1 MLYLLPRQ
9 LIRHQLF
16 HYLGWVHLL
25 FWFSFSYPVSAQI
38 SPDNTLSTQV
48 QQSGNQFTITGG
60 ATVGNNLFHSFEEF
74 SLPTNAEAFFNNTAN
89 ISNIFTRVTG
99 NSISNIDGILSTNG
113 EASLF
118 LLNPKGIIFG
128 ANAELN
134 IGGSFIATTADTI
147 VFIDGTEFSTQDNQ
161 NPPLL
166 TINMPLGL
174 QFGNNPGQ
182 IINRSQVTPEGRT
195 SILGEPIGLEVQS
208 DNTLA
213 LIGGEI
219 ILESGYISGV
229 GSTIELGSVSSHS
242 LVNLIPD
249 SQGWLVSYE
258 GVTDFEDISFVN
270 LSLINNSG
278 SGSEISLQG
287 RQISLTGISQILN
300 SAVGEEDAGTLKV
313 TATEL
318 VELSDNSALVS
329 QVGLTPDSVVTG
341 NGGELIVETGRL
353 VLRDVSFITSGT
365 LSQGNA
371 GNITINATESI
382 ELAGT
387 DTFNVGG
394 AELIF
399 RTTVTTS
406 SQGTG
411 NGGELTINTG
421 RLIVKDGAQ
430 IQAATFPNF
439 TGAPADGAGGT
450 ININADDVIVDNV
463 AGISVNSLG
472 NGEAGELNLRANSL
486 LLDNQGSITA
496 STVSSDG
503 GNLNLNVQGAVS
515 ILGNS
520 AISAAAGG
528 LGNGG
533 NIDIDADTV
542 NVLQNSLI
550 SANAFQGNGGN
561 ILINTQGLFIAPG
574 SSISASSQLGVDGL
588 VQINNPDVEVDGGL
602 IDLPENV
609 TDISKLI
616 TRGCGTSN
624 NNQFVVTGKGG
635 IPTDPYE
642 IFRDRVIWQDWR
654 NLSVSTSA
662 NHNSQAM
669 VENQQPAIVEATG
682 IIIHEDGRVELA
694 VIEEKINPSTNFSH
708 LNCSSN

>member
-1 MLYLLPRQ
+1 MLYLLTRQ
-9 LIRHQLF
+9 LIRHQFF
-16 HYLGWVHLL
+16 HHLAWVHLL
-25 FWFSFSYPVSAQI
+25 FWFSFPYPVSAQI

-74 SLPTNAEAFFNNTAN
+74 SVPTNAEAFFNNDTN
-89 ISNIFTRVTG
+89 INNIFTRVTG
-99 NSISNIDGILSTNG
+99 NSISNIDGILRTNG

-118 LLNPKGIIFG
+118 LLNPKGIVFG
-128 ANAELN
+128 ANAQLN

-147 VFIDGTEFSTQDNQ
+147 VFTDGTEFSTQDNQ

-174 QFGNNPGQ
+174 QFGNNPGE
-182 IINRSQVTPEGRT
+182 IINRSQVTPQGRT
-195 SILGEPIGLEVQS
+195 NLLGTVEDPIGLEVQS
-208 DNTLA
+208 GNTLA
-213 LIGGEI
+213 LIGGD
-219 ILESGYISGV
+219 ILLEEGNINGL
-229 GSTIELGSVSSHS
+229 GGRIELGSVGSDS
-242 LVNLIPD
+242 LVTLTPD
-249 SQGWLVSYE
+249 SQGWLFSYE
-258 GVTDFEDISFVN
+258 GVTAFQDISLVG
-270 LSLINNSG
+270 SVINSSG
-278 SGSEISLQG
+278 GKSTINLQG
-287 RQISLTGISQILN
+287 QQISLTAISQILN
-300 SAVGEEDAGTLKV
+300 STVGEEDAGNLKL

-318 VELSDNSALVS
+318 VELDGQSGLLS
-329 QVGLTPDSVVTG
+329 QVGLVPGVLVTG
-341 NGGELIVETGRL
+341 NGGEVTVETGRL
-353 VLRDVSFITSGT
+353 ILRDFSFISSGT

-371 GNITINATESI
+371 GNITINATESV
-382 ELAGT
+382 ELT
-387 DTFNVGG
+387 DINAFNIPGV
-394 AELIF
+394 II
-399 RTTVTTS
+399 TS

-411 NGGELTINTG
+411 NGGQLTLNTG

-450 ININADDVIVDNV
+450 LNINADDVIVEN
-463 AGISVNSLG
+463 AASVSVSSLG
-472 NGEAGELNLRANSL
+472 NGEAGELSITADSL

-496 STVSSDG
+496 STLSSDG
-503 GNLNLNVQGAVS
+503 GNLNFNVQGAVS

-520 AISAAAGG
+520 IISAAAGG

-588 VQINNPDVEVDGGL
+588 VQINNPEVEVDGGL
-602 IDLPENV
+602 IDLPENI

-662 NHNSQAM
+662 NHDSQAT
-669 VENQQPAIVEATG
+669 VDNQQSAIVEATG
-682 IIIHEDGRVELA
+682 IIVHEDGRVELA
-694 VIEEKINPSTNFSH
+694 VIEEKSNFPIANDHNST
-708 LNCSSN
+708 C

>member
-9 LIRHQLF
+9 LIQNQLF
-16 HYLGWVHLL
+16 LYLGWVHLL

-38 SPDNTLSTQV
+38 SPDNSLSTQV
-48 QQSGNQFTITGG
+48 QQLGNQFTITGG
-60 ATVGNNLFHSFEEF
+60 ATVGNSLFHSFEEF
-74 SLPTNAEAFFNNTAN
+74 SVPTNAEAFFNNTAN

-99 NSISNIDGILSTNG
+99 NSISNIDGILRTNS

-118 LLNPKGIIFG
+118 LLNPKGIVFG
-128 ANAELN
+128 ANAQLN

-147 VFIDGTEFSTQDNQ
+147 VFTDGTFSTQENQ

-174 QFGNNPGQ
+174 QFGNNPGE
-182 IINRSQVTPEGRT
+182 IINRSQVTPQGRT
-195 SILGEPIGLEVQS
+195 NFGDPIGLEVQLG
-208 DNTLA
+208 NTLA
-213 LIGGEI
+213 LIGGNI
-219 ILESGYISGV
+219 LLESGHINGL
-229 GSTIELGSVSSHS
+229 GGRIELGSVGGNS
-242 LVNLIPD
+242 LITLTPD
-249 SQGWLVSYE
+249 SQGWSFSYQ
-258 GVTDFEDISFVN
+258 GVTDFEDITLADSFIY
-270 LSLINNSG
+270 S
-278 SGSEISLQG
+278 SGSESTISLQA
-287 RQISLTGISQILN
+287 REISLTTISQIFN
-300 SAVGEEDAGTLKV
+300 SAVGSENTGSLKV

-318 VELSDNSALVS
+318 VKLSDTSGLFS
-329 QVGLTPDSVVTG
+329 QVGVSPGNFISG
-341 NGGELIVETGRL
+341 NGGELIVNTDRL
-353 VLRDVSFITSGT
+353 VIGDGSIISSGT

-371 GNITINATESI
+371 GDITINAKES
-382 ELAGT
+382 
-387 DTFNVGG
+387 
-394 AELIF
+394 AELSGINRF
-399 RTTVTTS
+399 NISSIITTS

-411 NGGELTINTG
+411 NGGQLTLNTG
-421 RLIVKDGAQ
+421 RLTLQDGAQ

-439 TGAPADGAGGT
+439 TDDMDGAGGT
-450 ININADDVIVDNV
+450 LSINADDVIVEDL
-463 AGISVNSLG
+463 AGISVSSLG
-472 NGEAGELNLRANSL
+472 NGEAGELNLTADSL

-496 STVSSDG
+496 STVVSDG
-503 GNLNLNVQGAVS
+503 GNINLDIQGAVS

-520 AISAAAGG
+520 TISAAAGG

-588 VQINNPDVEVDGGL
+588 VQINNPEVEVDGGL
-602 IDLPENV
+602 IDLPENI

-616 TRGCGTSN
+616 ARGCGTSN

-642 IFRDRVIWQDWR
+642 IFRDQVIWQDWR

-662 NHNSQAM
+662 NHNFQAT
-669 VENQQPAIVEATG
+669 VDNQQPAIVEATG

-694 VIEEKINPSTNFSH
+694 VIEEKSNSSTNFSH

>member
-1 MLYLLPRQ
+1 MLYFFSRQ
-9 LIRHQLF
+9 LSRCQLF
-16 HYLGWVHLL
+16 HLLRWVHLL
-25 FWFSFSYPVSAQI
+25 FLFTFSYPVSAQI

-48 QQSGNQFTITGG
+48 QQSGNQFTINGG

-74 SLPTNAEAFFNNTAN
+74 SVPTNAEAFFNNTAN

-99 NSISNIDGILSTNG
+99 NSLSNIDGILSTNG

-118 LLNPKGIIFG
+118 LLNPKGIVFG
-128 ANAELN
+128 ANAQLN

-147 VFIDGTEFSTQDNQ
+147 VFTDGTEFSTQDNQ

-174 QFGNNPGQ
+174 QFGNNPGE
-182 IINRSQVTPEGRT
+182 IINRSNVSPEGRT
-195 SILGEPIGLEVQS
+195 SIFGDPIGLEVQS
-208 DNTLA
+208 GNTLA

-219 ILESGYISGV
+219 ILDSGDINAVGV
-229 GSTIELGSVSSHS
+229 RIELGSVGSNH
-242 LVNLIPD
+242 LVKLTP
-249 SQGWLVSYE
+249 SVQGWLLGYE
-258 GVTDFEDISFVN
+258 EVRDFQNISIVNGSSVTSGGGRGT
-270 LSLINNSG
+270 IN
-278 SGSEISLQG
+278 LQG
-287 RQISLTGISQILN
+287 REISIITSQVANSTVGAENAGILR
-300 SAVGEEDAGTLKV
+300 V
-313 TATEL
+313 TATQLLEL
-318 VELSDNSALVS
+318 DDIGGLFS
-329 QVGLTPDSVVTG
+329 QVGGQPGDIVTG
-341 NGGELIVETGRL
+341 NGGELIVETARL
-353 VLRDVSFITSGT
+353 ILRDGSIISSGT

-387 DTFNVGG
+387 STFNVRGTDFT
-394 AELIF
+394 IP
-399 RTTVTTS
+399 TTLTTS

-411 NGGELTINTG
+411 NGGELTIKTG
-421 RLIVKDGAQ
+421 RLTVKDGAQ
-430 IQAATFPNF
+430 IQAATFPDF
-439 TGAPADGAGGT
+439 TDEMDGAGGT
-450 ININADDVIVDNV
+450 LNINADDVIVEN
-463 AGISVNSLG
+463 AASVSVSSLG
-472 NGEAGELNLRANSL
+472 NGEAGELSITADSL

-496 STVSSDG
+496 STLSSDG
-503 GNLNLNVQGAVS
+503 GNLNFNVQGAVS

-520 AISAAAGG
+520 IISAAAGG

-588 VQINNPDVEVDGGL
+588 VQINNPEVEVDGGL
-602 IDLPENV
+602 IDLPENI

-662 NHNSQAM
+662 NHDSQAT
-669 VENQQPAIVEATG
+669 VDNQQSAIVEATG
-682 IIIHEDGRVELA
+682 IIVHEDGRVELA
-694 VIEEKINPSTNFSH
+694 VIEEKSNFPIANDHNST
-708 LNCSSN
+708 C